1 MRRFTVAAAVVAAA
15 IILAGCSGT
24 ISTST
29 GGERDQTPI
38 KTWPTAPAL
47 TGELPV
53 GYWACI
59 DDFDVEELRTA
70 NDRSAPRTH
79 RCRGTSGGSE
89 AIEYRPD
96 GTGYDL
102 EQYRR
107 GQ

>member
-1 MRRFTVAAAVVAAA
+1 MRRFIVAVAVVVAAFVVVA
-15 IILAGCSGT
+15 CSGT
-24 ISTST
+24 IST
-29 GGERDQTPI
+29 GGGSRPAPI
-38 KTWPTAPAL
+38 KTWPTATPLA
-47 TGELPV
+47 GEFPV

-70 NDRSAPRTH
+70 NNKHAPRTH
-79 RCRGTSGGSE
+79 KCRGIHRGTD

-102 EQYRR
+102 ERYRR